1 MYAETYNDI
10 EADGAF
16 GRGLDRETD
25 AFVRLTPAAHS
36 LSLRRRPSI
45 QLSTGLGTVSLY
57 SMQRSQLRGQ
67 RTETHRLVILILTFT
82 CITGELLNR
91 LEACCV
97 QAYEVGCTRIGLQT
111 SLECVKCKRV
121 CDRKTYEAFSAN
133 QLMLLCVHSTNTAV
147 EIAFNTVC
155 VCFLSLN
162 SWKKRLQDATKEL
175 GKTHYGICITIDHSN
190 GMQTLHGY

>member
-1 MYAETYNDI
+1 MHADKKSGRQVARHSDRQVDRQTDRLTDSGFIYKERETILNRQVHRDENRNTHTYTDTDTQTVEEEVIIMYAETYNDI

-97 QAYEVGCTRIGLQT
+97 
-111 SLECVKCKRV
+111 
-121 CDRKTYEAFSAN
+121 
-133 QLMLLCVHSTNTAV
+133 
-147 EIAFNTVC
+147 
-155 VCFLSLN
+155 
-162 SWKKRLQDATKEL
+162 
-175 GKTHYGICITIDHSN
+175 
-190 GMQTLHGY
+190 